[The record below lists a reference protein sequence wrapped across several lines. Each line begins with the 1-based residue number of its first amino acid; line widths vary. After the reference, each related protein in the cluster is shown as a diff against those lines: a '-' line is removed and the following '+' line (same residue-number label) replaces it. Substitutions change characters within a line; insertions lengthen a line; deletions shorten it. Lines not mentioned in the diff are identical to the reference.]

1 MSEALAA
8 LASIVEDD
16 AWLVGGA
23 LRDRLLG
30 RPTADYDVVV
40 RGDPRALARA
50 LGRRAGGHPFALSEG
65 FGAWRVIAR
74 DRSWQVDLLPLVGG
88 SITTDLAARDLTINA
103 IAEPVAGGDYVDP
116 FGGLSDLQARRIRMV
131 SAHAFEDDP
140 LRAIRVVRLA
150 CELGFEI
157 EPNTFAAARASAP
170 GLARVAVERTF
181 AEFRRIMVAER
192 ALSGLE
198 LMDELG
204 ITAIVLPELSRL
216 RGVEQSPYHHLDVH
230 DHTLAVLAET
240 IGLVREPERWFP
252 EDASAVSAV
261 LAEPL
266 AQELTRG
273 QALRFGAL
281 FHDVAKPQTRKV
293 TAEGRVTFI
302 GHDETGAEVTA
313 AVLARMRAGERLCEH
328 VAALARHHLR
338 LGFLVHEMP
347 LSRRT
352 VYRYLRACEPVG
364 VDVTLLSV
372 ADRLATRGR
381 GSEQAISRHV
391 ELARQL
397 LGEAL
402 AWRAERP
409 RPPLRGDQLARAV
422 GLRPGPEIGRLLD
435 ELEEAT
441 FAGEI
446 HTPEEAI
453 ERAQRLLGSERPG
466 PR

>member
-1 MSEALAA
+1 VSEALAA

-157 EPNTFAAARASAP
+157 EPNTAAAARASAP

>member
-157 EPNTFAAARASAP
+157 EPNTAAAARASAP